1 MSAVLLV
8 VAIIL
13 FVVATLGHG
22 IGDLAPIE
30 LAYLGLAC
38 WATAVLIGVAAPYV
52 ERVRR

>member
-8 VAIIL
+8 IAIIL

-30 LAYLGLAC
+30 LVYLGLAC
-38 WATAVLIGVAAPYV
+38 WAAAVLIGVAGPYI
-52 ERVRR
+52 ERARQ